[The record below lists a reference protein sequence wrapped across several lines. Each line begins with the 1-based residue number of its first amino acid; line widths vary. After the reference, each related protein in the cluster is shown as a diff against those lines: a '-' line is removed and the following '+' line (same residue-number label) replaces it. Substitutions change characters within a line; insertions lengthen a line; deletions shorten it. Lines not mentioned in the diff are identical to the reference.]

1 MTCEEEEDEEEWA
14 LHLHLHVRVDPRVLA
29 LLGLM
34 SRSWTAWPPS
44 ILTLQTGSGWRGL
57 AHMFGWEVK
66 GSSQVIRRSLA
77 GLSLDSRQYAHSL
90 NEG

>member
-14 LHLHLHVRVDPRVLA
+14 LHLHVRVDPRVLA

-44 ILTLQTGSGWRGL
+44 ILTLQTGSAWLERTR
-57 AHMFGWEVK
+57 AHVWLEVK